1 MKVTDYIL
9 NKIDRL
15 PKGYVFTYGDFTDEV
30 DSKGAI
36 VKALN
41 RMVKASKINKL
52 SKGRFYK
59 PEKTPFGDLEPDEY
73 QIAKDLL
80 EKNGKPIGY
89 ITGFGIY
96 NKLGLTTQMSFVIQ
110 IGRNETRP
118 SLKRGRYRIS
128 FIKQKNTITKEN
140 IPLLQILDAIRYIK
154 KIPDTDTE
162 FLIKRFLQII
172 KNLSD
177 KDQALIIRLSL
188 KYPPATRALLG
199 AFLDELGIDG
209 YQNVLKKSLNQLS
222 DYKLG
227 IPEQILSSVIKWN
240 IK

>member
-1 MKVTDYIL
+1 MKVTDYII

-15 PKGYVFTYGDFTDEV
+15 PKGYVFTYGDFTNEV
-30 DSKGAI
+30 DSKEAI

-41 RMVKASKINKL
+41 RMVKTSKINKL

-73 QIAKDLL
+73 QVAKDLL

-162 FLIKRFLQII
+162 FLVKRFLQIT
-172 KNLSD
+172 KNLSG
-177 KDQALIIRLSL
+177 KNQALIVRLSL

-199 AFLDELGIDG
+199 AFLEELGIDE
-209 YQNVLKKSLNQLS
+209 YQDVLRKSLNQLS

-227 IPEQILSSVIKWN
+227 IPEQVLSSAIKWN